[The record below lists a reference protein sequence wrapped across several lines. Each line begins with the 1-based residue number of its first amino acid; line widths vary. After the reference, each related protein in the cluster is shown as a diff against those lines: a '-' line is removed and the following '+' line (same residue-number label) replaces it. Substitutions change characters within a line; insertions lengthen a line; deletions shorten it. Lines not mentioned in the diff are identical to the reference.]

1 VPALIL
7 LVTAIL
13 LITLLPLT
21 YAKYQVFDVDS
32 QKDNIIRSFI
42 SRVPQ
47 NASILTQ
54 NNIFPFVSGR
64 PDAYTIAPPTW
75 SVEYEQNDEE
85 ILHNLSK
92 LDIRY
97 VLLDFSSEPSHFSAA
112 YLIYAEFIVP
122 NENRYTLIGAKNG
135 VVLFCLGT

>member
-1 VPALIL
+1 M
-7 LVTAIL
+7 LV
-13 LITLLPLT
+13 TLLPLT
-21 YAKYQVFDVDS
+21 YAQYQVFNVDS
-32 QKDNIIRSFI
+32 QKDNVIRSFI

-54 NNIFPFVSGR
+54 SNIFPFVSAR

-75 SVEYEQNDEE
+75 SIEYARSDAE
-85 ILHNLSK
+85 ILQNLSK

-97 VLLDFSSEPSHFSAA
+97 VLLDFSSEASYSSTA

-122 NENRYTLIGAKNG
+122 NENRYTLIEARNG
-135 VVLFCLGT
+135 VVLFCLRT